1 MVSSIETI
9 INPQFLLDDD
19 DLSESAG
26 PLVSWSTTVNPY
38 QLIPTTS
45 ASRSGTVFARSERR
59 VELTEKNQIDE
70 KNGRDESD

>member
-1 MVSSIETI
+1 MVLSIETI
-9 INPQFLLDDD
+9 INSQFLLDDD
-19 DLSESAG
+19 LSRESVG
-26 PLVSWSTTVNPY
+26 PLVRWSTTVNPY

-70 KNGRDESD
+70 KNGGD